1 VLAGGRVLLVEDNEV
16 NRFLA
21 EELLADLGIHVTT
34 AVNGR
39 EGVERVN
46 AEPFDLVLMDI
57 QMPVMDGI
65 TATKLIRAD
74 RRFQSLPIVAM
85 TAHAMSGDRERSLDA
100 GMNDH
105 LTKPISPKVLEETL
119 LRWMTT
125 RAAAQPTIDTQPTSA
140 PSSPDDI
147 PEQLAPFDIPAAL
160 QRANGKPN
168 LLRKML
174 LSFREQFKSAAS
186 ELRQKIAE
194 GKTEEAGRLAHSLKG
209 VAATLE
215 AKDLANAAA
224 GVENAIREGVVEG
237 LKALIE
243 TMEAALEPAI
253 AAAASLDRRVA
264 PSSSAP
270 QDSSGKADM
279 TILLVDDQS
288 GYLDLLKDVFGS
300 HTEVM
305 YASDGLAALRIAAAR
320 VPDLILLDVMMAGLD
335 GYEVFSRLKA
345 DPVTRDIPVIFLTGL
360 GSVAEET
367 KGLTMGAAD
376 YVTKPINPVAVRT
389 RVTHQIE
396 LRRAHQELMRLTADE
411 HAAQLARE
419 EERAAEVE
427 RVSQQA
433 LQLRDDFLS
442 HVSHELRSPLTS
454 IYSFSSII
462 ADGLAGRTTHAQDE
476 YLLIIQKNVR
486 QLQSMIED
494 LLAVT
499 ATKTG
504 KLAIMLQDTSLSEA
518 ILDAVHT
525 CEANAREKGVSLSCV
540 IPPQLTSVF
549 ADPIRLLQVLIILCD
564 NAIKFTPAGGSVK
577 VQAGVFQK
585 MPGYL
590 LVEVSDTGCGIKPE
604 LLERIFEHHYQVT
617 DSSRDGRKGLGLG
630 LHIAKELTT
639 RQGGAIWATSEQGKG
654 SVFSFTLPVFVG
666 QRSEEPVSA

>member
-1 VLAGGRVLLVEDNEV
+1 
-16 NRFLA
+16 
-21 EELLADLGIHVTT
+21 
-34 AVNGR
+34 
-39 EGVERVN
+39 
-46 AEPFDLVLMDI
+46 
-57 QMPVMDGI
+57 
-65 TATKLIRAD
+65 
-74 RRFQSLPIVAM
+74 
-85 TAHAMSGDRERSLDA
+85 
-100 GMNDH
+100 
-105 LTKPISPKVLEETL
+105 
-119 LRWMTT
+119 
-125 RAAAQPTIDTQPTSA
+125 
-140 PSSPDDI
+140 
-147 PEQLAPFDIPAAL
+147 
-160 QRANGKPN
+160 
-168 LLRKML
+168 
-174 LSFREQFKSAAS
+174 
-186 ELRQKIAE
+186 
-194 GKTEEAGRLAHSLKG
+194 LKG

-224 GVENAIREGVVEG
+224 SLENAIREGVMEG
-237 LKALIE
+237 LNALIE
-243 TMEAALEPAI
+243 TVETALEPAI
-253 AAAASLDRRVA
+253 AAAGSLDRRVA
-264 PSSSAP
+264 PPSSTP
-270 QDSSGKADM
+270 QGPVGKSDM

-300 HTEVM
+300 HTEVL

-320 VPDLILLDVMMAGLD
+320 VPDLILLDVMMAGID
-335 GYEVFSRLKA
+335 GYEVFNRLKA

-367 KGLTMGAAD
+367 KGLTMGACD

-396 LRRAHQELMRLTADE
+396 LRRANQELVRLTAEE
-411 HAAQLARE
+411 HAAQLAKE

-427 RVSQQA
+427 RISRQA
-433 LQLRDDFLS
+433 LQMRDDFLS

-462 ADGLAGRTTHAQDE
+462 ADGLAGRTTHEQDE

-499 ATKTG
+499 ASKTG
-504 KLAIMLQDTSLSEA
+504 KLAVVLQDTSLSEA

-540 IPPQLTSVF
+540 VPPRLASAF

-564 NAIKFTPAGGSVK
+564 NAIKFTPAGGSVT
-577 VQAGVFQK
+577 VRAGVFEK
-585 MPGYL
+585 VPGYL
-590 LVEVSDTGCGIKPE
+590 LVEVSDSGCGIKRE
-604 LLERIFEHHYQVT
+604 LLGKIFEHHYQVT

-639 RQGGAIWATSEQGKG
+639 RQGGAIWATSAPGAG